1 MHAPPLADTGGT
13 RSGQLLALKADDPI
27 RQQRGRV
34 LRLAQISPL
43 LRIGCSRLRV
53 IAGGDPV
60 TGRRLDEHQANTCR
74 RQRQDASRAGVKM
87 HHGHSQVSATANG
100 RFPVGSKACFHV
112 PNTCPAPGTTTIPSS
127 HGQSTSYIAIV
138 LGIVASLLEAT
149 APASVSASCTAPRR
163 RS

>member
-1 MHAPPLADTGGT
+1 MAGVVRHATPTGYPTGRGWSDICAVPEFGWVVMT

-27 RQQRGRV
+27 RQQRAAEFSAW
-34 LRLAQISPL
+34 AQISPL

-87 HHGHSQVSATANG
+87 HHGHSQVSATANAG
-100 RFPVGSKACFHV
+100 F
-112 PNTCPAPGTTTIPSS
+112 
-127 HGQSTSYIAIV
+127 Q
-138 LGIVASLLEAT
+138 
-149 APASVSASCTAPRR
+149 
-163 RS
+163 